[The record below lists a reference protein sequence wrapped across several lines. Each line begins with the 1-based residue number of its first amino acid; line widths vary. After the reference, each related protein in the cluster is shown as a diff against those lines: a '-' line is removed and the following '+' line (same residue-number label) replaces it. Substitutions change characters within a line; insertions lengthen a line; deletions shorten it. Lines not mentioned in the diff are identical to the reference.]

1 MDRGQQGHN
10 GEFSRAEFR
19 FSLVLILL
27 LATFVL
33 LMTGTTSKWARPFT
47 VALTGATLLAAL
59 LAADVSPR
67 LRRLAVVLVLA
78 AFVASLSLVWF
89 GSSGEGV
96 TGLLGAG
103 LVVLAPLGI
112 ARSLFR
118 RRVIDVQTVLAALC
132 IYVLLAMLWAFI
144 YITIGNF
151 ESSPFFAQHVNA
163 TNADY
168 LYFSFITHL
177 TVGYGDLTAAGNL
190 GRACA
195 VLEALVGQIYL
206 VTIVA
211 LFVARLAPRPAGGSP
226 SDE

>member
-1 MDRGQQGHN
+1 MDRGQQRHN
-10 GEFSRAEFR
+10 GAFSRAEYR
-19 FSLVLILL
+19 FGLVLILL

-33 LMTGTTSKWARPFT
+33 LMTGTTSKWARPLT

-67 LRRLAVVLVLA
+67 LRRLAALLALA

-89 GSSGEGV
+89 GSSGAGV

-103 LVVLAPLGI
+103 LVVLAPIAI

-118 RRVIDVQTVLAALC
+118 RRVIDVRTVLAALC

-151 ESSPFFAQHVNA
+151 GSSPFFAQHVKA

-195 VLEALVGQIYL
+195 ALEALVGQVYL

-211 LFVARLAPRPAGGSP
+211 LFVSRLAPRPAGGSP
-226 SDE
+226 GDE